1 MTQTDQSTAGR
12 IGKFIFLQKNKTMN
26 RRIMQSPAIDMASYT
41 GIYIYQTH
49 LAIILTSYQ
58 MFWRWTFCFHGE
70 LGRRGG
76 GAGVGTAAVYL
87 FYEPTAVAAD
97 LTGIVHLFSVVG
109 GRESSNP
116 VKNLIASLTPGPL
129 LFSLNSPAS
138 FFLLH
143 LPFWG
148 YMGPLYLSLFMG
160 FISLSLSLCSCPS
173 PANCV
178 IVDEPS
184 RVVCCER

>member
-12 IGKFIFLQKNKTMN
+12 IGKLIFLQKTKQWTGGLCN
-26 RRIMQSPAIDMASYT
+26 RPPLIWRHIQVC
-41 GIYIYQTH
+41 IYQTH